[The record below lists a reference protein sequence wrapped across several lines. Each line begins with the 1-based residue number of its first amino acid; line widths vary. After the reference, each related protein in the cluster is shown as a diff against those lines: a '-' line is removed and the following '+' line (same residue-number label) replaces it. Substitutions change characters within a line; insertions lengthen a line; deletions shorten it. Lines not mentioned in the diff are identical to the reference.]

1 VARVRPAAPPAPGS
15 GGPAGPERSGGGLAR
30 WLAAARVYRL
40 LAAASLRGRVSH
52 PAGFALRTLGT
63 GLLVATEVVGVVLA
77 VRRFG
82 TLAGWTAP
90 QVVLLVGLGA
100 AGQGLGLA
108 LGDRLEPAFFS
119 ELVRKGTFDQ
129 VLTRP
134 TSPLGWMVASYLEV
148 RFVGRVLVGAGVV
161 AWAASRAGV
170 AWTPSHLLVAATA
183 VACCAALVLAISVLG
198 GALTLYTVEG
208 SEVVNIF
215 TYGGVALSC
224 YPMEIYGPALRAVFT
239 WMVPFA
245 LAVYVPG
252 LVLLG
257 RTGPPGLPAGL
268 LWATPAVTAAFAGL
282 AGLGWR
288 AGVRHY
294 TGTGS

>member
-1 VARVRPAAPPAPGS
+1 V
-15 GGPAGPERSGGGLAR
+15 
-30 WLAAARVYRL
+30 
-40 LAAASLRGRVSH
+40 
-52 PAGFALRTLGT
+52 LRTLGT

-90 QVVLLVGLGA
+90 QVVLLVGLGS

-108 LGDRLEPAFFS
+108 FGDRLEPAFFS
-119 ELVRKGTFDQ
+119 EVVRKGSFDQ

-148 RFVGRVLVGAGVV
+148 RFLGRVLVGAGAV
-161 AWAASRAGV
+161 AWAAGGAGV
-170 AWTPSHLLVAATA
+170 GWTLPHLLVAATA
-183 VACCAALVLAISVLG
+183 VACSAALVLSICVLG
-198 GALTLYTVEG
+198 GALTFYTVEG

-215 TYGGVALSC
+215 TYGGVTLSC
-224 YPMEIYGPALRAVFT
+224 YPMEIYGSPLRTVFT
-239 WMVPFA
+239 WLVPFA
-245 LAVYVPG
+245 LAVYVPA

-257 RTGPPGLPAGL
+257 RTGPPGLPAAL
-268 LWATPAVTAAFAGL
+268 VWVTPLATAVFAGL

-288 AGVRHY
+288 AGIRHY